1 MKTSETLTKF
11 IEAFGKA
18 QSSIKFA
25 VENAT
30 NPHLKNR
37 YADLSAVIDAIKPAL
52 ANQQIAFVQ
61 MPESSDDGK
70 LHLTT
75 RLMHISGEYIESTA
89 SCPLPKNDPQGF
101 GSALTYLR
109 RYSLSAI
116 CGLYADDDDG
126 QGAQINA
133 PSINIDE
140 LVKTLKSAT
149 SLKELTEK
157 YAECVAKCN
166 GDPKATNAIR
176 QEATNLKAKLTETKG
191 N

>member
-52 ANQQIAFVQ
+52 AQQQIAFVQ

-75 RLMHISGEYIESTA
+75 RLMHMSGEYIESTA

-126 QGAQINA
+126 QGAQISA
-133 PSINIDE
+133 PNINVDE

-149 SLKELTEK
+149 SLKDLTDK

-166 GDPKATNAIR
+166 GDPKATNLIR
-176 QEATNLKAKLTETKG
+176 TEATNLKKQFETKG